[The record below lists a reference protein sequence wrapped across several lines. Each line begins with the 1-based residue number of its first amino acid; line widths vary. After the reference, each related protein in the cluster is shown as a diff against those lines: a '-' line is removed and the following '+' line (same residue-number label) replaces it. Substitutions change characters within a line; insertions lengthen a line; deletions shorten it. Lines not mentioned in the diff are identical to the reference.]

1 MHVNRDSLPFG
12 ILLGLIVPLIGMLMV
27 YALRDLPQH
36 HSFSDFIYLMQSN
49 HQNIPRV
56 ISLSMI
62 ACIPL
67 ITYYKN
73 RHRYQTLK
81 GVFISIMLF
90 VLLAVLYK
98 FNML

>member
-1 MHVNRDSLPFG
+1 MNRDSLFFG
-12 ILLGLIVPLIGMLMV
+12 IIAGLIVPFLGMLMV
-27 YALRDLPQH
+27 FALRHLPQH
-36 HSFSDFIYLMQSN
+36 QSFSDFIYLMKSN

-73 RHRYQTLK
+73 RRRYQTLK
-81 GVFISIMLF
+81 GIFISIMFF
-90 VLLAVLYK
+90 VVLVVLYK

>member
-1 MHVNRDSLPFG
+1 MNRDSF
-12 ILLGLIVPLIGMLMV
+12 ILGLVLGMLVPLVGVFFYYCLK
-27 YALRDLPQH
+27 YLP
-36 HSFSDFIYLMQSN
+36 SNYNLNDFIFLMKSN

-56 ISLSMI
+56 LSLGMI

-73 RHRYQTLK
+73 RHRYETLK
-81 GVFISIMLF
+81 GVFVFIIVY

-98 FNML
+98 FNAF

>member
-1 MHVNRDSLPFG
+1 MNRDSFVLG
-12 ILLGLIVPLIGMLMV
+12 IILGCIVPICGMFIL
-27 YALRDLPQH
+27 YTIKYLPAN
-36 HSFSDFIYLMQSN
+36 HSFDDFLYLMKSN

-73 RHRYQTLK
+73 RNRYQTLK
-81 GVFISIMLF
+81 GVFVFIVLY
-90 VLLAVLYK
+90 VLLALMYK
-98 FNML
+98 FNVL

>member
-1 MHVNRDSLPFG
+1 MNRDSV
-12 ILLGLIVPLIGMLMV
+12 LLGLVLGCIVPLAGVALY
-27 YALRDLPQH
+27 YAIRYLPSNYSVH
-36 HSFSDFIYLMQSN
+36 DFIYLMQSN

-56 ISLSMI
+56 LSLGMI

-73 RHRYQTLK
+73 RARYQTLK
-81 GVFISIMLF
+81 GVFVFIIMY

-98 FNML
+98 FNVL

>member
-1 MHVNRDSLPFG
+1 MNRDSL
-12 ILLGLIVPLIGMLMV
+12 LLGMLLGCIVPMFGMLLY
-27 YALRDLPQH
+27 YAVRYLPSG
-36 HSFSDFIYLMQSN
+36 HSLNDFIYLLQSN
-49 HQNIPRV
+49 HQNIPKV

-81 GVFISIMLF
+81 GVFILIVVY
-90 VLLAVLYK
+90 VLISVFYK
-98 FNML
+98 FNLL